1 MSEKLFIWFPSQT
14 LRSQWAVWSGSAC
27 SGQRVGTGATLNGAE
42 GDSLSRSWSGQEA
55 GMSTNTV
62 GTQKAFS
69 ENMEGGGAEER
80 QRLTPGVLEKE
91 NA

>member
-1 MSEKLFIWFPSQT
+1 M
-14 LRSQWAVWSGSAC
+14 WSGSAC
-27 SGQRVGTGATLNGAE
+27 YGQWVGTGATLSGEE
-42 GDSLSRSWSGQEA
+42 GDSLLRSWSGQEA
-55 GMSTNTV
+55 GMSINTV

-69 ENMEGGGAEER
+69 EKMEGRGAKER